1 MSSMFGTEDYQKLRS
16 LPKFIPNKMYDQ
28 NFFGTYVP
36 VTQKDK
42 KVNIQKQINYQKF
55 KCVQMITGQLNYLFQ
70 DCKFFCK
77 SKYFQALNAYI
88 TVKCIY
94 NDLKCNNGQDKQ
106 QILLQ
111 SMKKEFIQ

>member
-1 MSSMFGTEDYQKLRS
+1 MCTNDYRLVKL
-16 LPKFIPNKMYDQ
+16 FILGLQ
-28 NFFGTYVP
+28 V
-36 VTQKDK
+36 
-42 KVNIQKQINYQKF
+42 
-55 KCVQMITGQLNYLFQ
+55 
-70 DCKFFCK
+70 FCK

-111 SMKKEFIQ
+111 SMKKKFIQ